1 MTSLSNT
8 INININNNNNNRL
21 IAFTTPETYAVRLSP
36 LITLKGWTP
45 LWCPTI
51 SVGPTAHTKSSLVHY
66 LTPPSPII
74 NSFSA
79 LAFTSRNGISAFLH
93 AMSCIDS
100 PPLSPCS
107 SSHDDDKFVICT
119 LGKDSELVD
128 NSFINKLCS
137 NPRRITLLVPEI
149 STPDGLVGLLGYGY
163 GRKVLCPVPLV
174 VGLDE
179 PEVVPNFLR
188 QLHRMGWVAVKVDA
202 YETQWMGSECGLR
215 LLETDK
221 VDAIVF
227 TSTAEV
233 QGLLKSLKV
242 MGLEWRD
249 VVNRNPGM
257 VVAAHGPVTA
267 AGAESFGVCV
277 NVVST
282 RFGSFDGV
290 VDALDQF
297 WSK

>member
-1 MTSLSNT
+1 MASLSNT
-8 INININNNNNNRL
+8 ININNRL

-45 LWCPTI
+45 LWFPTI

-93 AMSCIDS
+93 AMSSCIDS

-107 SSHDDDKFVICT
+107 SSHDNDKWA
-119 LGKDSELVD
+119 G
-128 NSFINKLCS
+128 
-137 NPRRITLLVPEI
+137 
-149 STPDGLVGLLGYGY
+149 GY

-202 YETQWMGSECGLR
+202 YETQWMASECGVR

-242 MGLEWRD
+242 MGLEWSD
-249 VVNRNPGM
+249 VAKRNPGM

>member
-1 MTSLSNT
+1 
-8 INININNNNNNRL
+8 
-21 IAFTTPETYAVRLSP
+21 
-36 LITLKGWTP
+36 
-45 LWCPTI
+45 
-51 SVGPTAHTKSSLVHY
+51 
-66 LTPPSPII
+66 
-74 NSFSA
+74 
-79 LAFTSRNGISAFLH
+79 
-93 AMSCIDS
+93 MSCIHS
-100 PPLSPCS
+100 PPLTPY
-107 SSHDDDKFVICT
+107 HDDYNFIICT

-128 NSFINKLCS
+128 NSFINKLCT
-137 NPRRITLLVPEI
+137 NRDRITLLVPEV

-174 VGLDE
+174 VGLEE

-188 QLHRMGWVAVKVDA
+188 DLDRMGWVAVRVDA
-202 YETQWMGSECGLR
+202 YETRWMGSECGVMG
-215 LLETDK
+215 LLGTHK

-249 VVNRNPGM
+249 VVKRNPGI

-267 AGAESFGVCV
+267 AGAESRGVCV
-277 NVVST
+277 DVVSAK
-282 RFGSFDGV
+282 FGSFDGV

>member
-1 MTSLSNT
+1 
-8 INININNNNNNRL
+8 
-21 IAFTTPETYAVRLSP
+21 
-36 LITLKGWTP
+36 
-45 LWCPTI
+45 
-51 SVGPTAHTKSSLVHY
+51 
-66 LTPPSPII
+66 
-74 NSFSA
+74 
-79 LAFTSRNGISAFLH
+79 
-93 AMSCIDS
+93 MSCIDS
-100 PPLSPCS
+100 PPLYPS
-107 SSHDDDKFVICT
+107 SSHDNKFIICT
-119 LGKDSELVD
+119 LGKDSQLVD

-137 NPRRITLLVPEI
+137 NRDRITLLVPEV

-174 VGLDE
+174 VGLEE

-188 QLHRMGWVAVKVDA
+188 ALDRMGWLAVRVDA
-202 YETQWMGSECGLR
+202 YETRWVGSECGVG
-215 LLETDK
+215 LLGTDK

-249 VVNRNPGM
+249 VVKRNPGI

-267 AGAESFGVCV
+267 AGAESRGVCPD
-277 NVVST
+277 VVSAK
-282 RFGSFDGV
+282 FGSFDGV

>member
-1 MTSLSNT
+1 
-8 INININNNNNNRL
+8 
-21 IAFTTPETYAVRLSP
+21 
-36 LITLKGWTP
+36 
-45 LWCPTI
+45 
-51 SVGPTAHTKSSLVHY
+51 
-66 LTPPSPII
+66 
-74 NSFSA
+74 
-79 LAFTSRNGISAFLH
+79 
-93 AMSCIDS
+93 MSCIHS
-100 PPLSPCS
+100 PPLTPY
-107 SSHDDDKFVICT
+107 HDDYNFIICT

-128 NSFINKLCS
+128 NSFINKLCT
-137 NPRRITLLVPEI
+137 NRDRITLLVPEV

-174 VGLDE
+174 VGLEE

-188 QLHRMGWVAVKVDA
+188 DLDRMGWVAVRVDA
-202 YETQWMGSECGLR
+202 YETRWMGSECGVMG
-215 LLETDK
+215 LLGTHK

-249 VVNRNPGM
+249 VVKRNPGI

-267 AGAESFGVCV
+267 AGAKSRGVCV
-277 NVVST
+277 DVVSAK
-282 RFGSFDGV
+282 FGSFDGV